1 MPPSF
6 FALPP
11 EVRNKIYEFLFVSD
25 HPEKLITPDPD
36 GSRHRS
42 QLRRPNLSNCLPLL
56 RTCQY
61 VHEEA
66 VSVLYGS
73 NVFAFSDRP
82 HGTDDM
88 EVIGF
93 DFSVQWCDFLTMYGF
108 FSRIGRRNRPRI
120 RHLRLH
126 FSTLFFI
133 YYLAEAECDQVVR
146 YCGGANCIGEALELL
161 SSNHNLQS
169 FELVFGRKDNETPYI
184 FYAMFRGE
192 TPFKLVR
199 IMMQF
204 KNVRRVKDV
213 RLEQSHSMDTPDDWP
228 LMVRDIDPTKYEGG
242 PELRV
247 LFGSSAYD
255 RFLALRR
262 EMEAEEPDK
271 REVEEQAVTHI
282 KTAYGFRRN
291 PIDQT
296 KGAEERHDN
305 QMRLR

>member
-56 RTCQY
+56 RTCQD

-73 NVFAFSDRP
+73 NVFAFSDKP

-88 EVIGF
+88 AFNEF
-93 DFSVQWCDFLTMYGF
+93 DFSIQWCDFVTMYGF
-108 FSRIGRRNRPRI
+108 FSCIGRGNRLRI

-126 FSTLFFI
+126 FSTSIFI
-133 YYLAEAECDQVVR
+133 LYPAEAECNRSVTH
-146 YCGGANCIGEALELL
+146 CGAANCIGEALELL
-161 SSNHNLQS
+161 SSNHNLHN
-169 FELVFGRKDNETPYI
+169 FELVFGLKDHDRTYVFNR
-184 FYAMFRGE
+184 MFSGDIS
-192 TPFKLVR
+192 FKLVR

-213 RLEQSHSMDTPDDWP
+213 RLVYPPSMDTPDDWP

-271 REVEEQAVTHI
+271 REVEEKAVTYI

-296 KGAEERHDN
+296 KGAAERHDN
-305 QMRLR
+305 QMRQR